1 MEQINKI
8 PTDLELSAVLDKW
21 QVEMPDPQFF
31 INLPAVIQQTALKPA
46 KPWWSAV
53 LAPMPVTSFV
63 MAAAL
68 AFGIA
73 MISSRISSDNR
84 IFLTAAHWASE
95 NYGRSNIDEALE
107 AVAEDIPVSQN
118 NSHEKYLST
127 LQKGTY
133 LYGTDN
139 AAQLLDELSE
149 TEMEYILSELQN
161 TRS

>member
-1 MEQINKI
+1 MNKNKKI
-8 PTDLELSAVLDKW
+8 TSDLELFAILDKW
-21 QVEMPDPQFF
+21 QVEMPDQQFF
-31 INLPAVIQQTALKPA
+31 ANLPAVVQQAALKPSR
-46 KPWWSAV
+46 PWWSAV
-53 LAPMPVTSFV
+53 LAPLPVTSFIMV
-63 MAAAL
+63 AAL

-73 MISSRISSDNR
+73 TIQSRISSDNR
-84 IFLTAAHWASE
+84 ISLTAAHWASE
-95 NYGRSNIDEALE
+95 KYGWSNIDEALE
-107 AVAEDIPVSQN
+107 AVAQDIPVSQN

-139 AAQLLDELSE
+139 AAQMLDELSE